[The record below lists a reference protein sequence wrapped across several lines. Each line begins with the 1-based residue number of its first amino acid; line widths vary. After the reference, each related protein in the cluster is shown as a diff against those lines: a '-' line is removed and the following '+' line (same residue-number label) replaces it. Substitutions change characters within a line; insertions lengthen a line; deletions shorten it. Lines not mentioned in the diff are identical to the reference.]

1 MRDIILSPISI
12 SELESLVER
21 SMLKVL
27 AKHKPSED
35 SKEDE
40 LLTVAAAAAFLSLAT
55 PTIYSLVSKRE
66 IPFLKPEGTKRV
78 YFLKEDLRNY
88 IKEGRKK
95 TKSQILQEVKNNPL
109 THKKR
114 SKT

>member
-1 MRDIILSPISI
+1 MNDILFSPISI

-21 SMLKVL
+21 TMLKVL
-27 AKHKPSED
+27 DTHNPSKE

-40 LLTVAAAAAFLSLAT
+40 LLTVAGAAAFLSLSI
-55 PTIYSLVSKRE
+55 PTIYSMISKRE

-88 IKEGRKK
+88 IKDGRQK
-95 TKSQILQEVKNNPL
+95 TKSQILDEVKNKQL